1 MALDVDFTAPE
12 FRDDPYPTYHRLR
25 CEWPVARMQ
34 AGMRLTFMLSR
45 HADVLSVLRHPTVSV
60 DRPGQP
66 RPVEGEPPPDL
77 HPLARAVRALSR
89 VMLFR
94 DPPDHTH
101 LRGLVNKAFTPR
113 VVERL
118 RPRIQ
123 ALVDDLLAAPLRDGG
138 MDVIRDLA
146 APLPVFV
153 IGELLGVPKEDY
165 GPLKTWSDDLAI
177 MLDGTVAL
185 QHVGRALPSAIAF
198 VEYLRK
204 LVAARR
210 ASPQDDLVSGLIAA
224 QEQNEALTEDE
235 IIGTSLILLGAG
247 HETTTNLIGN
257 GLLALARHPAERARL
272 AASPALM
279 PSAVEELLRF
289 DSPVQATSR
298 MLREE
303 MVIEGQSIAAG
314 EEAVLLLG
322 AANRDPAAFPEPDR
336 LDVARRDNR
345 HLAFGFGI
353 HFCPGAGLAR
363 LEGELAVGTLLRHA
377 PRFELTTD
385 KLVRRPG
392 MLFRGLES
400 LPVRF
405 G

>member
-1 MALDVDFTAPE
+1 MALEVDFTAPA
-12 FRDDPYPTYHRLR
+12 FRDDPYPTYHQLR
-25 CEWPVARMQ
+25 REWPVARMQ
-34 AGMRLTFMLSR
+34 TGLRLTWMLSR
-45 HADVLSVLRHPTVSV
+45 HADVLTVLRHPTASV

-66 RPVEGEPPPDL
+66 KPVPGEPPPDL
-77 HPLARAVRALSR
+77 HPLARAIRALSR

-101 LRGLVNKAFTPR
+101 LRRLVNKAFTPR

-123 ALVDDLLAAPLRDGG
+123 TLVDELLEAPLRDGG

-198 VEYLRK
+198 VEYLRE

-224 QEQNEALTEDE
+224 QEQNDALTEDE

-257 GLLALARHPAERARL
+257 GLLALARHPAERVRL
-272 AASPALM
+272 AGSPGLL

-298 MLREE
+298 VLREE
-303 MVIEGQSIAAG
+303 LVIDGQSIAPG
-314 EEAVLLLG
+314 EETVVLLG
-322 AANRDPAAFPEPDR
+322 AANRDPEAFPEPDR
-336 LDVARRDNR
+336 LDVERRDDR
-345 HLAFGFGI
+345 HVAFGFGI

-363 LEGELAVGTLLRHA
+363 LEAELAVGTLLRRA
-377 PRFELTTD
+377 PRYELTTD

-400 LPVRF
+400 LPVHLR
-405 G
+405 

>member
-138 MDVIRDLA
+138 MDLIRDLA

>member
-1 MALDVDFTAPE
+1 
-12 FRDDPYPTYHRLR
+12 
-25 CEWPVARMQ
+25 MQ

-377 PRFELTTD
+377 PRFEPTTD

-405 G
+405 V

>member
-138 MDVIRDLA
+138 MDLIRDLA

-405 G
+405 V

>member
-138 MDVIRDLA
+138 MDLIRDLA

-377 PRFELTTD
+377 PRFEPTTD

-405 G
+405 V

>member
-405 G
+405 V